1 MTYTG
6 FNFSAQLVITIV
18 RAFLEWTSLNA
29 NIISLRLSSSRI
41 IRIKALDLNL
51 VESIN
56 ANGPCLFLLDN
67 IFFKN
72 DVYIMNKYYLSSP
85 ALNPSACLYV
95 SSLILRAAS
104 FAIEAQGPLPKIKTD
119 VWSKMLLQ
127 TFSTSYLQSDINY
140 LINVGRISSC

>member
-1 MTYTG
+1 
-6 FNFSAQLVITIV
+6 
-18 RAFLEWTSLNA
+18 
-29 NIISLRLSSSRI
+29 
-41 IRIKALDLNL
+41 
-51 VESIN
+51 
-56 ANGPCLFLLDN
+56 
-67 IFFKN
+67 
-72 DVYIMNKYYLSSP
+72 MNKYYLSSP

-95 SSLILRAAS
+95 SSFILRAAS